1 MRSWPATERTA
12 TEKDPFTTA
21 VLKDG
26 ESLILDV
33 ASVFFSYFFPDFPVP
48 RIVYAFIHRQQ
59 VFKQECRCR
68 SGSEIL
74 DTSDVFYTV

>member
-1 MRSWPATERTA
+1 MKSWPATERKA

-21 VLKDG
+21 VLKNG
-26 ESLILDV
+26 ESLMLDV
-33 ASVFFSYFFPDFPVP
+33 ASVFSYFPDFPVP
-48 RIVYAFIHRQQ
+48 IIVYAFIHRQQ
-59 VFKQECRCR
+59 VAEQECRYR